1 MTDGDKLR
9 ALADWHDANDKTNGR
24 SGSEVQEDLRR
35 IANLVDMCFPPEINV
50 NVNDLKDDPL
60 LWSKSFVDALK
71 KGNWTIDR
79 IDERL
84 MFAWFWNAIAL
95 SYDYR
100 MKHGLSEIKIPKG

>member
-1 MTDGDKLR
+1 MSEQKNLLKRLEKLE
-9 ALADWHDANDKTNGR
+9 AYFQLPD
-24 SGSEVQEDLRR
+24 
-35 IANLVDMCFPPEINV
+35 EI
-50 NVNDLKDDPL
+50 NVNDLKDDPR

-100 MKHGLSEIKIPKG
+100 MKHGSSEIKIPR